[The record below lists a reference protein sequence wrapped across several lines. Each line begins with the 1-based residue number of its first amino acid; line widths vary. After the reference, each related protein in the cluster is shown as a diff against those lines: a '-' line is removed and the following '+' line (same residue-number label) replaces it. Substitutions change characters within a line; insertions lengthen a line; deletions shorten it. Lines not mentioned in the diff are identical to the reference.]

1 MTRAGKDPFS
11 SPLNAAGFS
20 YVEILLAI
28 VLIAICLVPA
38 MEALGPAF
46 SNIAG
51 REELSGDFMAL
62 RSKLEEVLAA
72 PWSELE
78 DEAVPEGSPL
88 LPTIF
93 SETPYTMPD
102 GRLITLN
109 VYISG
114 YDGNN
119 ADQDDDPF
127 TGTDSGLLYV
137 KVAVKGT
144 QQQME
149 TLVSM
154 F

>member
-1 MTRAGKDPFS
+1 MIRAGKDSFS
-11 SPLNAAGFS
+11 SLSNATGFS

-46 SNIAG
+46 SNIA
-51 REELSGDFMAL
+51 EKEKFSENSMAL

-72 PWSELE
+72 PWSDLE

-88 LPTIF
+88 IPTIF
-93 SETPYTMPD
+93 SEAPYTMPD
-102 GRLITLN
+102 GRQITLN

-119 ADQDDDPF
+119 ADADDDPF
-127 TGTDSGLLYV
+127 SGIDSGLLYV
-137 KVAVKGT
+137 KVTVEGT
-144 QQQME
+144 PQQME
-149 TLVSM
+149 TLVSI